1 MYLYS
6 RGIDSA
12 EGCYSPFSNIL
23 CNLAVTTFV
32 THSKDNYDYEYYYA
46 SVRMR
51 MRVDHGK
58 R

>member
-1 MYLYS
+1 MQRVVTVLLA
-6 RGIDSA
+6 IF
-12 EGCYSPFSNIL
+12 CVT
-23 CNLAVTTFV
+23 LAVTTFV